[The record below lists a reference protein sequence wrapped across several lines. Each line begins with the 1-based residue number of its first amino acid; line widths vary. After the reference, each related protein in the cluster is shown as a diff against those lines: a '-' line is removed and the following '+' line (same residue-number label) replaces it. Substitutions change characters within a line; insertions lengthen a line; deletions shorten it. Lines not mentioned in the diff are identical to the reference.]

1 MMSSNTVRFSSSMMP
16 TVIAQINSP
25 FARMTA
31 SSRKTTGFA
40 GGFDWEIIRAGRM
53 QPALSP

>member
-1 MMSSNTVRFSSSMMP
+1 MSSNTVRFSSGMMP
-16 TVIAQINSP
+16 TVIAQINCP

-31 SSRKTTGFA
+31 SRKTTGFA

-53 QPALSP
+53 LPAISP

>member
-1 MMSSNTVRFSSSMMP
+1 MMSSNTVRFSSGMMP
-16 TVIAQINSP
+16 TVIAQINCP

-31 SSRKTTGFA
+31 SRKTTGFA

-53 QPALSP
+53 LPAISP